1 MLLFFASLSIFFL
14 MMVVKYQVKAVIVY
28 GFLLYAWIFMTLY
41 KRQKNAPVVR
51 GAFAAWSAVGIGFL
65 YTAFDLIYIELIS

>member
-28 GFLLYAWIFMTLY
+28 AFLIYVWIFMILY
-41 KRQKNAPVVR
+41 KRQKNAPVAR
-51 GAFAAWSAVGIGFL
+51 GVFAAWAAVGIGFL